1 VLVAAKNKKRVT
13 EMAELPSFAR
23 PVPSLIDCAS
33 DVNMPHASL
42 LPISTLYPADDT
54 GDSCAKLQGFSS
66 PKAQLRWTDPNL
78 ETITSF
84 TTLEINSNEAEQAQ
98 EVPRLYKPG
107 TNLSSVTCESMS
119 EDCLTSALHSFPVS
133 HTDSTPSLALKKM
146 ARLSQENIQS
156 IGSLTSRETL
166 GMHCNALNS
175 LAHTLDALQAFK
187 LDSSRHHWET
197 ANTSFGEAVATAP
210 HVSLWASE
218 YWPFKNVPFN
228 TDANVA
234 NGFALLPSWNSSRVF
249 IHKRWWSPRSRAA
262 RKVELV
268 DEAIDRA
275 MILVDKQTAMLECL
289 RTSIDA
295 FASVS
300 SLPDWQILKSKTL
313 ELE

>member
-1 VLVAAKNKKRVT
+1 
-13 EMAELPSFAR
+13 LPHFRA
-23 PVPSLIDCAS
+23 PYQACLIASS

-42 LPISTLYPADDT
+42 LSISTLYPVDDI
-54 GDSCAKLQGFSS
+54 GDDCAKPQVFSS
-66 PKAQLRWTDPNL
+66 TTAQLRWTDPNL

-84 TTLEINSNEAEQAQ
+84 ATLEINSSEAEQAQ
-98 EVPRLYKPG
+98 DVPHLYKPG

-119 EDCLTSALHSFPVS
+119 EDCLSSALQSFPVL
-133 HTDSTPSLALKKM
+133 HTDSTPSPALKKM

-187 LDSSRHHWET
+187 LDSSRRHWDT

-234 NGFALLPSWNSSRVF
+234 NGFALLPSWNSSQVF
-249 IHKRWWSPRSRAA
+249 ILRRWWSPRSRAA

-300 SLPDWQILKSKTL
+300 NLPDWQILKSKTL